1 MSRKRRSLLAELR
14 LGVLSLHIETG
25 SFKNVKD
32 NVTAKYRKVS
42 VKERKC
48 LLCKLD
54 LVEDE
59 ILFVCTCIKYR
70 NERLNF
76 FKVVSAKKI

>member
-1 MSRKRRSLLAELR
+1 MSLLPELR

-25 SFKNVKD
+25 RFKNVKD

-54 LVEDE
+54 LVEDD
-59 ILFVCTCIKYR
+59 ILFVCTCIMYR
-70 NERLNF
+70 N
-76 FKVVSAKKI
+76 